1 MSRFVDPPLLS
12 PNTIVAAVMRTARA
26 LGLALP
32 AIRTILGHAN
42 SDARKARVF
51 AGYEPTPHDVF
62 VATFPKSGTNWAMQ
76 MALQIAWRGAA
87 EFEHVHE
94 LAAWPEAAFTGIV
107 PLGDPGP
114 RERCPTHR
122 RVIKTAIDAAFV
134 PYREAATY
142 VSVVRDPKDVF
153 VSTYHFIFGVF
164 DLFDA
169 VTLEEWLALFLSPQF
184 PGGSWA
190 RHTASWWAL
199 RERPNVRVL
208 PFADLK
214 RDLPGAVR
222 SVAAAM
228 RVELDEA
235 ELARVAER
243 CSFEHMQQHEDR
255 FAPPRMLFTRSR
267 AKMVRAGRVGGSGE
281 LLSRSQ
287 QAAIDRYF
295 QAELAALG
303 SDFPYAELFDV
314 VDG

>member
-1 MSRFVDPPLLS
+1 MSRFVDPPLWS
-12 PNTIVAAVMRTARA
+12 PNTVVAAIMRTARA

-32 AIRTILGHAN
+32 AIRTIIGHAN
-42 SDARKARVF
+42 SEARKAKVF
-51 AGYEPTPHDVF
+51 AGYEPTEHDVF

-76 MALQIAWRGAA
+76 MAVQIAWRGEA
-87 EFEHVHE
+87 EFEHIHE

-107 PLGDPGP
+107 PLRDPGP

-142 VSVVRDPKDVF
+142 VSVIRDPKDVF
-153 VSTYHFIFGVF
+153 VSTYHFLFGVF
-164 DLFDA
+164 DLFDSI
-169 VTLEEWLALFLSPQF
+169 TLDAWLELFLSPQF

-208 PFADLK
+208 PFSAIK
-214 RDLPGAVR
+214 RDLLGAVR
-222 SVAAAM
+222 SVAQAM
-228 RVELDEA
+228 RVELTEA
-235 ELARVAER
+235 ELARVAEQ
-243 CSFEHMQQHEDR
+243 CSFEHMQRNEPK
-255 FAPPRMLFTRSR
+255 FAPPHMLFTRTR
-267 AKMVRAGRVGGSGE
+267 ATMVRAGKVGGSGE

-287 QAAIDRYF
+287 QAAIDRHF
-295 QAELAALG
+295 QAELRQLG

-314 VDG
+314 VEA

>member
-1 MSRFVDPPLLS
+1 MSRFVNPPLLS

-32 AIRTILGHAN
+32 AIRTIIGHAN

-107 PLGDPGP
+107 PLRDPGP

-208 PFADLK
+208 PFAALK

-267 AKMVRAGRVGGSGE
+267 AKMVRAGKVGGSGE

>member
-1 MSRFVDPPLLS
+1 MSKFTDPPLLS
-12 PNTIVAAVMRTARA
+12 PNTIVAAVMRSARA

-32 AIRTILGHAN
+32 AIRTILGHA
-42 SDARKARVF
+42 SSEARKAKVF
-51 AGYEPTPHDVF
+51 AGYEPTEHDVF
-62 VATFPKSGTNWAMQ
+62 VATFPKSGTNWAMH
-76 MALQIAWRGAA
+76 MAVQLAWLGRA
-87 EFEHVHE
+87 EFEHIHE
-94 LAAWPEAAFTGIV
+94 LVAWPEARFAGIV
-107 PLGDPGP
+107 PLGDAGP
-114 RERCPTHR
+114 RERCPTHK

-164 DLFDA
+164 DLFDD
-169 VTLEEWLALFLSPQF
+169 VTLDEWLALFLSPQF

-208 PFADLK
+208 PFSAMK

-222 SVAAAM
+222 SVAQAM
-228 RVELDEA
+228 RVEPSEA
-235 ELARVAER
+235 ELARVAEL
-243 CSFEHMQQHEDR
+243 CSFEHMQGSEAR
-255 FAPPRMLFTRSR
+255 FAPPRMLFTRKR
-267 AKMVRAGRVGGSGE
+267 ATMVRAGKVGGSGE

-287 QAAIDRYF
+287 QAAIDRRF
-295 QAELAALG
+295 QTELASLG

-314 VDG
+314 IEA

>member
-32 AIRTILGHAN
+32 AIRTIIGHAN

-107 PLGDPGP
+107 PLRDPGP

-208 PFADLK
+208 PFAALK

-267 AKMVRAGRVGGSGE
+267 AKMVRAGKVGGSGE

-314 VDG
+314 VEG

>member
-1 MSRFVDPPLLS
+1 MSRFADPPLWS

-32 AIRTILGHAN
+32 AIRTIIGHAN

-76 MALQIAWRGAA
+76 MALQIAWRGEA

-107 PLGDPGP
+107 PLRDPGP

-208 PFADLK
+208 PFSALK

-228 RVELDEA
+228 RVELGEA
-235 ELARVAER
+235 ELARVVER
-243 CSFEHMQQHEDR
+243 CSFEHMQQQEAR

-267 AKMVRAGRVGGSGE
+267 AKMVRAGKVGGSGE

-295 QAELAALG
+295 QAELAAMG

-314 VDG
+314 VDE